1 MANTTFTGP
10 VRSLNGFVSIAP
22 TSGKSLT
29 IQAPAALAA
38 NTTLTFPDGAGSN
51 GQVLTTNGTGTL
63 TWTTNGAG
71 TVTSVGGTGAVSG
84 LTLTGTVTSS
94 GSLTLG
100 GALDLTSPPAIG
112 ATAPNTAAFSSL
124 TMTNTS
130 SSTSLY
136 QPMVVTSTLTGVG
149 VTGGRAKFD
158 TTINSAAGSFTNAL
172 KANVTYGTSG
182 STSGLGSAFVAEL
195 TLSAGTS
202 AGTYAPLEIEL
213 NVPSGAS
220 LGTATSLLY
229 TSVNGAAA
237 TTFDDSGYIMN
248 VAGVTAG
255 ASKAFANNGSIGDVN
270 EIKYGLKVKIAGAE
284 YFILMADAADFA
296 D

>member
-136 QPMVVTSTLTGVG
+136 QPMVVTSTLNGAG

-158 TTINSAAGSFTNAL
+158 TTINAAAGGFTNAL
-172 KANVTYGTSG
+172 KADVTYGAAGKT
-182 STSGLGSAFVAEL
+182 TGLGSAFVAEL
-195 TLSAGTS
+195 TLSAGT
-202 AGTYAPLEIEL
+202 ADGTYAPLEIEL
-213 NVPSGAS
+213 NAPAGAATGTLTSFVHISTQGDNVAAVDSGAVFFN
-220 LGTATSLLY
+220 LQGLTQGDGKLLRVGTTLANPVATLKCKVGNTLY
-229 TSVNGAAA
+229 YLPLYDAQ
-237 TTFDDSGYIMN
+237 
-248 VAGVTAG
+248 
-255 ASKAFANNGSIGDVN
+255 
-270 EIKYGLKVKIAGAE
+270 IAP
-284 YFILMADAADFA
+284 
-296 D
+296 